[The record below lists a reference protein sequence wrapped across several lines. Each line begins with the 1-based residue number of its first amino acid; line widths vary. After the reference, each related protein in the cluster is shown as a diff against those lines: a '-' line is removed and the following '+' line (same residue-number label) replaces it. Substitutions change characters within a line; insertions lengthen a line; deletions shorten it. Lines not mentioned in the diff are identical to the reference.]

1 MRKPWVPCVSIE
13 LGANDV
19 RPKACPPRP
28 STQFKTAYEPYE
40 FLNGATEMTKSAT
53 LATILSLAL
62 TITNQTVRAKTKYPP
77 SVGTNVTNAAIK
89 F

>member
-28 STQFKTAYEPYE
+28 STQFKTAYEAYE
-40 FLNGATEMTKSAT
+40 FRNGATEMAKLAT
-53 LATILSLAL
+53 LAAILSLAV
-62 TITNQTVRAKTKYPP
+62 TITNQTVTAKTKYPP

-89 F
+89 I